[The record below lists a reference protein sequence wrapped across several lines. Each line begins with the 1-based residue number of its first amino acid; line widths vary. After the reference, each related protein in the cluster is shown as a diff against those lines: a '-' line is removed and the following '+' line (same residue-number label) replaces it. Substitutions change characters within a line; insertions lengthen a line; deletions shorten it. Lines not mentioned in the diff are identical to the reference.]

1 MSNALN
7 DIKEGKVYILGVI
20 GFTTAVTGFLVGVF
34 NVDPVKTTIATVST
48 ALVALFLGWLV
59 HRAEKRSEAA
69 LQAHIKS
76 SEEMMGKYTEDLKY
90 LKTMALENQ
99 RSSIR
104 IEMNAIIRNEPHNHD
119 TILAYA
125 EKYFV
130 ELDGDWKET
139 DIFFR
144 WISNEQKAGREV
156 FIPPQL
162 KDSVY
167 YKREI
172 EHQTVDK

>member
-1 MSNALN
+1 MNAFN
-7 DIKEGKVYILGVI
+7 DLKEIKAYILGVI
-20 GFTTAVTGFLVGVF
+20 GFATATTGILVSAF
-34 NVDPVKTTIATVST
+34 NVDPVKTTIATT
-48 ALVALFLGWLV
+48 ATAIVAIFLGWLV
-59 HRAEKRSEAA
+59 QKAERRSEVA
-69 LQAHIKS
+69 LQAHVKN

-104 IEMNAIIRNEPHNHD
+104 IEMNTVIHNEPQNHD

-144 WISNEQKAGREV
+144 WINNEQKAGREV

-162 KDSVY
+162 RDSVY
-167 YKREI
+167 YKRDNERQI
-172 EHQTVDK
+172 ADK